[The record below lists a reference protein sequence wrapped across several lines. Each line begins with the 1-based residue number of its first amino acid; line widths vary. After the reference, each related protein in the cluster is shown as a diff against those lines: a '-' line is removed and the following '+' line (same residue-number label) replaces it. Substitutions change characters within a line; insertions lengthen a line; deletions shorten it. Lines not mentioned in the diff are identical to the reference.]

1 MPPERSTPKCAD
13 SGPSATETL
22 HLANE
27 SPGPCVLQRQI
38 DPDVSL
44 RDQSLSPQDE
54 VNRIDTLARV
64 TQALQLNNALDSVS
78 GKSNPATLA
87 NLQRSAEVSR
97 PEGAKNGKRRN
108 PCGCALATEQNRS
121 GYGVGVRP

>member
-1 MPPERSTPKCAD
+1 M
-13 SGPSATETL
+13 
-22 HLANE
+22 
-27 SPGPCVLQRQI
+27 QRQI

-54 VNRIDTLARV
+54 VNRTYKLARV

-87 NLQRSAEVSR
+87 NLPRSAEVFR

-108 PCGCALATEQNRS
+108 PCGCALAMEQNRS
-121 GYGVGVRP
+121 GYGARFRPRRRL

>member
-1 MPPERSTPKCAD
+1 M
-13 SGPSATETL
+13 
-22 HLANE
+22 
-27 SPGPCVLQRQI
+27 QRQI

-54 VNRIDTLARV
+54 VNRIVTLARV

-87 NLQRSAEVSR
+87 NLPRSAEVFR
-97 PEGAKNGKRRN
+97 PKGAKNGKRHN
-108 PCGCALATEQNRS
+108 PCGCALAIQQNRS